1 MFHYNNSEKC
11 MQEGDGHHEREG
23 WGGRCDSLSIKM
35 KLYSLRTTADYINLY
50 TQHLNSLLD
59 SVFSFSFCIFLTAH
73 TSKKA

>member
-1 MFHYNNSEKC
+1 

-23 WGGRCDSLSIKM
+23 WGGRCDRCDSLSIKM

-59 SVFSFSFCIFLTAH
+59 SVFTVFSLQPTLQKRLDALIKHLP
-73 TSKKA
+73 K